1 MKKNRSLL
9 MGKFSLVIGDVIAIL
24 VSCCIAEFFSTETD
38 MFRFELIPY
47 IQTVF
52 ILLACMGISFNIND
66 LYTVLYKRF
75 AEILLAL
82 LVSLMQSAVAAYA
95 FLMITT
101 NRAAWG
107 EYIALFI
114 VSVFCI
120 MLFLR
125 YVVWAF
131 WKKHQNKRNAFVI
144 GTDDECL
151 RVYNKIARY
160 PHLGIELK
168 CIAENLVETH
178 EWRQVALQSDII
190 FVGTQL
196 NVSEKEQILLF
207 ANTHGK
213 ELRFI
218 PSIYDVACNQS
229 LLTRIDDIP
238 LLRPKDFFLT
248 AEKRVV
254 KRGLDIL
261 LSFIAAIFFLPL
273 MTLSAVLV
281 KTTSKGDIL
290 YSQVRVG
297 KNEKTFKVYKFRTM
311 TMDAEKCSGPV
322 MAHENDPRITSVG
335 KFLRMTRLDELPQ
348 IWNVLVGDMSLVG
361 PRPERPV
368 FVEEFNKMLPAYHYR
383 HNVKP
388 GITGFAQIFGKY
400 NTTAA
405 DKLVYDLMYI
415 QNCGLKQD
423 LVLILQTIR
432 ILFTKSSTE
441 GYSGREDET
450 DLNRYRVGNTS
461 Q

>member
-1 MKKNRSLL
+1 MKNNRPLL
-9 MGKFSLVIGDVIAIL
+9 MGKFSLVIGDVVAIL
-24 VSCCIAEFFSTETD
+24 VSCCIADIFSAKTD
-38 MFRFELIPY
+38 VFRFELIPY

-52 ILLACMGISFNIND
+52 ILLACVGISFNIND

-82 LVSLMQSAVAAYA
+82 LVSLMQSAVAAYV
-95 FLMITT
+95 FLVITT
-101 NRAAWG
+101 NRATWG
-107 EYIALFI
+107 GYIALFTA
-114 VSVFCI
+114 SVFCI

-168 CIAENLVETH
+168 YIAENLVETH

-190 FVGTQL
+190 FAGTQL

-248 AEKRVV
+248 AEKRVL

-322 MAHENDPRITSVG
+322 MAHENDPRITSAG

-368 FVEEFNKMLPAYHYR
+368 FVKEFNKMLPAYHYR

-400 NTTAA
+400 NTTAS

-441 GYSGREDET
+441 GYSVSEDET
-450 DLNRYRVGNTS
+450 DLNRYRVGNIS